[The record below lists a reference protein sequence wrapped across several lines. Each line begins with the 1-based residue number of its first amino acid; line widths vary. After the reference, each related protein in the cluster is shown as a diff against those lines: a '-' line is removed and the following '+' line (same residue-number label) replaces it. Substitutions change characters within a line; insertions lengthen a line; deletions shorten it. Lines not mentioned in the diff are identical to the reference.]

1 MDLPKI
7 HYEANCLIAQTYGST
22 VLPESGSV
30 TITVDGVRYVVYFRK
45 VESGWN
51 IVNTERL

>member
-30 TITVDGVRYVVYFRK
+30 TITVDG
-45 VESGWN
+45 
-51 IVNTERL
+51 